1 MNLSFEIKQE
11 NRVRLDGSYDFGYLL
26 LLLQDDECL
35 MSVFFP
41 SDVKM
46 HRGEAIDIG
55 FERAS
60 SMGHAFISGDAS

>member
-11 NRVRLDGSYDFGYLL
+11 TRVGLDGSHDVGYLL
-26 LLLQDDECL
+26 LLLQDDHCM

-60 SMGHAFISGDAS
+60 AMGHAFISGAAS

>member
-11 NRVRLDGSYDFGYLL
+11 NRVRLDGSHDFGYLL
-26 LLLQDDECL
+26 LLLQDDDCL

-55 FERAS
+55 FERAA

>member
-11 NRVRLDGSYDFGYLL
+11 NRVCSDGSHVFGFLL
-26 LLLQDDECL
+26 LLIQDGQCM

-41 SDVKM
+41 SDVEM

>member
-11 NRVRLDGSYDFGYLL
+11 NRVRLDGSHDFGYLL
-26 LLLQDDECL
+26 LLNQDGECM

-41 SDVKM
+41 SDVTM

-55 FERAS
+55 F
-60 SMGHAFISGDAS
+60 

>member
-1 MNLSFEIKQE
+1 MNLSFEITPE
-11 NRVRLDGSYDFGYLL
+11 NRVRLDGSHDFGYLL
-26 LLLQDDECL
+26 FLLQDDECM

-41 SDVKM
+41 SDVEM
-46 HRGEAIDIG
+46 HRGEAIDVG

>member
-1 MNLSFEIKQE
+1 MNLSFEIKPE
-11 NRVRLDGSYDFGYLL
+11 TRVCSDGSQVFGFLL
-26 LLLQDDECL
+26 LLLQDGECL

-41 SDVKM
+41 SDVQM

-60 SMGHAFISGDAS
+60 SMGHAFISGNAS

>member
-1 MNLSFEIKQE
+1 ML
-11 NRVRLDGSYDFGYLL
+11 G
-26 LLLQDDECL
+26 L

-41 SDVKM
+41 SDVEM
-46 HRGEAIDIG
+46 HRGEAIDVG

>member
-11 NRVRLDGSYDFGYLL
+11 NRVRLDNKKNIDYLL
-26 LLLQDDECL
+26 LLLQDDECM

-60 SMGHAFISGDAS
+60 SMGHAFITGSAS

>member
-11 NRVRLDGSYDFGYLL
+11 NRVRLDGSSDFGYLL
-26 LLLQDDECL
+26 LLLQDDDCM

-41 SDVKM
+41 SDINM
-46 HRGEAIDIG
+46 HRGAAIDIG

-60 SMGHAFISGDAS
+60 SMGHAFISGNAS

>member
-11 NRVRLDGSYDFGYLL
+11 NRVRLDGSSDFGYLL
-26 LLLQDDECL
+26 LLIQDGDCM

-41 SDVKM
+41 SDVTF